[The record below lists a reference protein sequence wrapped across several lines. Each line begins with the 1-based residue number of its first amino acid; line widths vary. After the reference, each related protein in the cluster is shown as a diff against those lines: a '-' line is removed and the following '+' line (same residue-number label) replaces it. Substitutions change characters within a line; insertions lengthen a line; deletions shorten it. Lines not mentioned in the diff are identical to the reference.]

1 MDMDFVLM
9 VIDVF
14 LLEGFPCFI
23 RVILSLLEIIKEKI
37 LELDMEECM
46 VYLKTF
52 AKDVS
57 IDLQSFF

>member
-9 VIDVF
+9 VIDIF

-23 RVILSLLEIIKEKI
+23 RVILSLLEMIKKEI
-37 LELDMEECM
+37 MDLDMEECM

-52 AKDVS
+52 AKEVS
-57 IDLQSFF
+57 IDL